1 MRNKK
6 QKTKNKEF
14 GFTLIELIVA
24 IAIFIIVTSLVI
36 SLLMTSLKGQKR
48 VIAIQNVQDNARY
61 LLEFMAKEIRMSE
74 IDSSTYYT
82 LTLKRAD
89 GETVSYSFA
98 GGNITRTDPST
109 SGPINSDQV
118 VVSGRFYTAG
128 IGTGDNQQPKV
139 AIAMK
144 IETQGKPEEE
154 SEINIQTT
162 LSPRNLEL

>member
-1 MRNKK
+1 MKYRIDNTRYRNK
-6 QKTKNKEF
+6 

-24 IAIFIIVTSLVI
+24 MAIFIIVISLVV
-36 SLLMTSLKGQKR
+36 SLLMTSLKGQRR
-48 VIAIQNVQDNARY
+48 VVAIQDVQDNARY

-89 GETVSYSFA
+89 GETVTYSFA
-98 GGNITRTDPST
+98 GGNITRTDSST

-118 VVSGRFYTAG
+118 LVSGRFYATG
-128 IGTGDNQQPKV
+128 IGSGDNQQPKV
-139 AIAMK
+139 TIAMK

-154 SEINIQTT
+154 SEISTQTT